1 MKPDQP
7 SSRRS
12 APAGQSLARELG
24 GIFLD
29 QLRGA
34 LVQRA
39 SLSKRASAAPVAS
52 DEPPVVAQLMV
63 EIRSDGSRTIA
74 RGALNDLR
82 GGESAQVHA
91 EGRTPGELMLSLA
104 TSILAL
110 PATLLNQTRQPSSSA
125 TDELPRDGSTKARV
139 KPNPDDPA
147 G

>member
-39 SLSKRASAAPVAS
+39 SLSKRADSAPVAS

-104 TSILAL
+104 TSLLAL
-110 PATLLNQTRQPSSSA
+110 PATLLNQTRQPADSENE
-125 TDELPRDGSTKARV
+125 ELPRDGTTKAQV
-139 KPNPDDPA
+139 KPNPDDPT